1 MDSLRGDFGGHSD
14 RSDSYDPAEDD
25 VGHEAP
31 PAVIGT
37 DERRLQVRA
46 YNHWASLLHDRPFP
60 VIADLTTGSL
70 PDFDRY
76 SVLLDFSG
84 GIEDPAIRYLGDSL
98 AEECE
103 TSAAAIRTLSDVP
116 SRSLLSRITDHY
128 LQIHANQAPIGFEAE
143 FVNSLGRTILYRG
156 ILLPF
161 SGSVDSNEIDLIYGV
176 INWKEMA
183 DQESTEALLRE
194 VDRALQE
201 APRREAAVLTDW
213 ADGPADIGA
222 DILELNV
229 PFDDVGADS
238 LAWPEPA
245 FGAADNSGD
254 LALADWLAS
263 ARELA
268 QAAQGSEDRTR
279 NALYAAIGRAWDFA
293 LAAQKH
299 PADFTELLEDAG
311 LTRQDRAPYTPVVK
325 LVFGA
330 DYDKTRLTEYAS
342 AMAHAQRCGIGQGA
356 LAEYLAHAAGGLKGV
371 VQAERRAR
379 REESGKPGTL
389 RDTPREALSR
399 RLREIEPRPIAAL
412 ESEGEEFALVV
423 VRRMADGQVLLVG
436 EVADDVP
443 LLERAVKSLAE

>member
-14 RSDSYDPAEDD
+14 LSDSYDPAEDE
-25 VGHEAP
+25 VGHDAP

-46 YNHWASLLHDRPFP
+46 YNHWASLLHDRAFP
-60 VIADLTTGSL
+60 VIADLATGSL

-76 SVLLDFSG
+76 SVLLDFSS
-84 GIEDPAIRYLGDSL
+84 GIEDPAIRYLGESL

-103 TSAAAIRTLSDVP
+103 TSPAAIRTLSDVP

-143 FVNSLGRTILYRG
+143 FVNSAGRTILYRG

-161 SGSVDSNEIDLIYGV
+161 SGSVDSSEIDLIYGV
-176 INWKEMA
+176 INWKELA
-183 DQESTEALLRE
+183 DQESTDALLRE

-201 APRREAAVLTDW
+201 APRREAAELTNW
-213 ADGPADIGA
+213 ADGPVDSGA
-222 DILELNV
+222 DVLELNV
-229 PFDDVGADS
+229 PFDDPGMGALD
-238 LAWPEPA
+238 WPEPA
-245 FGAADNSGD
+245 FGESDGSAD

-293 LAAQKH
+293 LAAQKY
-299 PADFTELLEDAG
+299 PENFTELLEDAG
-311 LTRQDRAPYTPVVK
+311 LTRQERAPYTPVVK

-342 AMAHAQRCGIGQGA
+342 AMAHAQRCGLGQGA
-356 LAEYLAHAAGGLKGV
+356 LADYLASHPGGLKGV
-371 VQAERRAR
+371 VQAERRLR
-379 REESGKPGTL
+379 REESGKPGAL
-389 RDTPREALSR
+389 RDTPREALAR
-399 RLREIEPRPIAAL
+399 RLREIEPRPMEAL
-412 ESEGEEFALVV
+412 GSEGEEFALVV
-423 VRRMADGQVLLVG
+423 VRRMEDGQVMVVG

-443 LLERAVKSLAE
+443 LLERAAKALAA

>member
-60 VIADLTTGSL
+60 VIADLATGAL
-70 PDFDRY
+70 PDFDRF
-76 SVLLDFSG
+76 SVLLDFTK
-84 GIEDPAIRYLGDSL
+84 GIEDPAIRFLGASL

-103 TSAAAIRTLSDVP
+103 TSADSIRTLSDVP
-116 SRSLLSRITDHY
+116 TRSLLSRITDHY

-143 FVNSLGRTILYRG
+143 FVNSAGSTILYRG

-161 SGSVDSNEIDLIYGV
+161 SNSVDSNEIDLIYGV
-176 INWKEMA
+176 INWKELA
-183 DQESTEALLRE
+183 DQDSTDALLRE

-201 APRREAAVLTDW
+201 GPRREAAELTDW

-229 PFDDVGADS
+229 PFDDVDAAF

-245 FGAADNSGD
+245 FGEAENSGE

-268 QAAQGSEDRTR
+268 QAAQGSEDRSR

-293 LAAQKH
+293 LAAQKY
-299 PADFTELLEDAG
+299 PEDFTELLEDAG
-311 LTRQDRAPYTPVVK
+311 LTRQERAPYTPVVK

-356 LAEYLAHAAGGLKGV
+356 LADYLAHASGGLKGV
-371 VQAERRAR
+371 VQAERRLR
-379 REESGKPGTL
+379 REESGKPGSH

-399 RLREIEPRPIAAL
+399 RLREIAPRPIQAL
-412 ESEGEEFALVV
+412 EGEGEEFALVV

-443 LLERAVKSLAE
+443 LLERAVKALAA